1 MKISERPFEV
11 LWHYDDVAEFV
22 AQVVSAADQNK
33 NSLGFLPSSVFDE
46 YARKEQLLVIVERGG
61 GTSTYAGHVLFD
73 SRHPKA
79 HILQMFVVPAFRRSG
94 LAAQLLDRLKT
105 QLTEHDY
112 ISVYARVAEDL
123 GDANA
128 FWQKQSFYVQRVAPG
143 GKARKRTILV
153 RTHELDSPQLFASS
167 GLGNAD
173 PLGLHTTAI
182 SEIPI
187 FLLDLNVLFDLGPRR
202 PRSEEAIDLF
212 RAERQRS
219 CQLAISTEFATELKR
234 TAKQGLATDPMQAYA
249 QIFATFDTPE
259 EAVWDALAAELAPLV
274 FPEKHANS
282 SLRANDISDLR
293 HLATAIHRGLSGLI
307 TNDDAILNAASSLRH
322 KYGIQVLSPSA
333 FRETSALEESAEAYE
348 TASPS
353 TLSLSPMLAKDE
365 AVVRNLLSELGL
377 SGVTQIAD
385 WAITDAADRIFYR
398 RVVWCGGVL
407 LGYVLWPKKILDGIV
422 VARIAVDESQP
433 NAVNATRALLRE
445 LIEQESAYDAL
456 QLRLEFP
463 AHQVYVREVASGLG
477 FRGGL
482 GQASLTK
489 IILNRIVTAKNWAT
503 CREALLSLGRI
514 GLPDTPPAYRNIEQQ
529 LQLSRPD
536 RNRVHISL
544 STLEALLSPAIFCLP
559 GRPAVITPVRRE
571 FAEHL
576 LGHVPQKSLLPY
588 ARASLYQTRHY
599 FSGARTLKQFK
610 RGGLMLF
617 YESGKNGGLGAIVAI
632 ACIEHAYLKS
642 TEAIDFTDLDASVL
656 DAASLESIGKSKKKT
671 VTVFTNLV
679 RFRRPVPLAALR
691 QLNCGKS
698 TELITTRSI
707 NDMQL
712 QSILAY
718 GFTND

>member
-11 LWHYDDVAEFV
+11 LWHYTDVAEFV

-46 YARKEQLLVIVERGG
+46 YARKEQLLVIVERVGG
-61 GTSTYAGHVLFD
+61 ASTYAGHVLFD

-79 HILQMFVVPAFRRSG
+79 HILQMFVVPSFRRSG

-128 FWQKQSFYVQRVAPG
+128 FWQRQGFYVQRVAPG

-153 RTHELDSPQLFASS
+153 RTHELDSPQLFAPS
-167 GLGNAD
+167 GLSNAD
-173 PLGLHTTAI
+173 PLGLHTTPI

-187 FLLDLNVLFDLGPRR
+187 FLLDLNVLFDLNPRR
-202 PRSEEAIDLF
+202 ARREEAIDLF

-219 CQLAISTEFATELKR
+219 CQLAISTEFAAELER
-234 TAKQGLATDPMQAYA
+234 TAKPGLATDPMQAYA
-249 QIFATFDTPE
+249 QIFATFATPE
-259 EAVWDALAAELAPLV
+259 EDVWAALAAELTPLV
-274 FPEKHANS
+274 FSDKHANS
-282 SLRANDISDLR
+282 SLNANDISDLR

-307 TNDDAILNAASSLRH
+307 TNDNAILNAASSVRQR
-322 KYGIQVLSPSA
+322 YGIQILSPAA
-333 FRETSALEESAEAYE
+333 FRETSALEESGEAFE
-348 TASPS
+348 TTSAS
-353 TLSLSPMLAKDE
+353 TLSLNPMLAKDE
-365 AVVRNLLSELGL
+365 AAIRDLLSELGL
-377 SGVTQIAD
+377 SGATQIAD

-407 LGYVLWPKKILDGIV
+407 LGYLLWPKKNLGGVI
-422 VARIAVDESQP
+422 VARLAIDESQP

-445 LIEQESAYDAL
+445 LIEHESADAL

-463 AHQVYVREVASGLG
+463 AHQVYVREVASALG
-477 FRGGL
+477 FRGVV

-489 IILNRIVTAKNWAT
+489 IALNRIVTEKNWIA
-503 CREALLSLGRI
+503 CRETLLSLGRI
-514 GLPDTPPAYRNIEQQ
+514 GLPNAPPTYRSIDQQ

-536 RNRVHISL
+536 GNRVHLPL

-576 LGHVPQKSLLPY
+576 LGHVPQKSLLPR
-588 ARASLYQTRHY
+588 ARASLYQSRHY

-617 YESGKNGGLGAIVAI
+617 YESAKHGGLGAIVAI
-632 ACIEHAYLKS
+632 ARIEHAYLKS
-642 TEAIDFTDLDASVL
+642 KEAIDSSDLDASVL
-656 DAASLESIGKSKKKT
+656 DAASLEAIGKSEKKT
-671 VTVFTNLV
+671 VTVFTNVV
-679 RFRRPVPLAALR
+679 RFRRPVPLATLR

-707 NDMQL
+707 NDTQF

-718 GFTND
+718 GFRND